1 MKTSDRFNNA
11 EKPWLI
17 IILFIGIYYALLYV
31 FSFIIEYPATYALI
45 GVNGLVFLAIHLK
58 KLRINDLCSSYFLS
72 VKKKQSYRIMSSAF
86 THEHPLHIL
95 FNMYSLSNIGPALET
110 LLGRHAFFASY
121 LLLIIIAGR
130 ISVAL
135 KKKKSPYTSSIGASG
150 AICGLMGILISMI
163 GIYNPYN
170 LKYFLPTIALLI
182 IMSFSKHI
190 DSVGHFCGLLTGIV
204 MGFLMLNFMY

>member
-1 MKTSDRFNNA
+1 MKTSARFNNA

-17 IILFIGIYYALLYV
+17 IILFIAIYYALLYALSYV
-31 FSFIIEYPATYALI
+31 MEYPATYALI

-58 KLRINDLCSSYFLS
+58 KLRINDLCSSYYLS
-72 VKKKQSYRIMSSAF
+72 VKEKQSYRIMSSAF

-135 KKKKSPYTSSIGASG
+135 KPLYFKYRSFGSNMRAYGNPHQYDRYIQSVQSKVFSSHNSI
-150 AICGLMGILISMI
+150 
-163 GIYNPYN
+163 
-170 LKYFLPTIALLI
+170 T
-182 IMSFSKHI
+182 
-190 DSVGHFCGLLTGIV
+190 DSHVLFKTH
-204 MGFLMLNFMY
+204 

>member
-1 MKTSDRFNNA
+1 MKIVDSSKNA
-11 EKPWLI
+11 NKPWLI
-17 IILFIGIYYALLYV
+17 IILFIGVYYALLYA
-31 FSFIIEYPATYALI
+31 FSFIMEYPATYALI
-45 GVNGLVFLAIHLK
+45 GINGLMFLAIYLK
-58 KLRINDLCSSYFLS
+58 KLNVKDLCSSYFLS
-72 VKKKQSYRIMSSAF
+72 IKQKQSYRILSSAF

-130 ISVAL
+130 ISVML
-135 KKKKSPYTSSIGASG
+135 KKKKSPYTASIGASG

-190 DSVGHFCGLLTGIV
+190 DSIGHFCGLITGII
-204 MGFLMLNFMY
+204 MGFAMLSFMY

>member
-1 MKTSDRFNNA
+1 MKVLEKTNNTDKA
-11 EKPWLI
+11 WLI
-17 IILFIGIYYALLYV
+17 IILFVGVYYALLYAL
-31 FSFIIEYPATYALI
+31 SFIMEYPATYALI
-45 GVNGLVFLAIHLK
+45 GINGLVFLAIHLK
-58 KLRINDLCSSYFLS
+58 KLEVRDLCSSYFLS

-190 DSVGHFCGLLTGIV
+190 DSVGHFCGLLTGII
-204 MGFLMLNFMY
+204 MGFAMLGFMY

>member
-17 IILFIGIYYALLYV
+17 IILFIGIYYALLYA
-31 FSFIIEYPATYALI
+31 FSFIMEYPATYALI

-58 KLRINDLCSSYFLS
+58 KLEIKDLSSSYFLS
-72 VKKKQSYRIMSSAF
+72 VKGKQSYRIMSSAF

-110 LLGRHAFFASY
+110 LLGRQAFFASY

-190 DSVGHFCGLLTGIV
+190 DSVGHFCGLLTGII
-204 MGFLMLNFMY
+204 MGFLMLSFMY